1 MRPRSGVSNHVE
13 FSRWGK
19 TGRGAT
25 WKPPECDRVC
35 LFDGSLLGKSI
46 RRWSSGGC
54 ERAGFTPPWERAA
67 CRPGRLGK
75 WAKWSDWF
83 PEPGS
88 ESTRAGR
95 HWWGRI
101 EPRQRRWQGHPGML
115 CFPSWKETLQ
125 DGGGRDSRR
134 PVGKPSFR
142 YEPVVWQLPTPL
154 VPSPLLPGP
163 DFSQEYLGD

>member
-1 MRPRSGVSNHVE
+1 MLRSPGSGVSNHLE
-13 FSRWGK
+13 FSQWGK

-25 WKPPECDRVC
+25 WKPPECDQVC
-35 LFDGSLLGKSI
+35 PFDGSLLGKSI

-101 EPRQRRWQGHPGML
+101 EPRQRRWQNRGAGAVTVHSTSANGCRDLKLVGLPKGR
-115 CFPSWKETLQ
+115 SEDAGAWVKETDTVL
-125 DGGGRDSRR
+125 
-134 PVGKPSFR
+134 
-142 YEPVVWQLPTPL
+142 
-154 VPSPLLPGP
+154 
-163 DFSQEYLGD
+163 